1 MAPYHHLMVHFPI
14 ALWTTATLVILWRA
28 FSDKPLA
35 LAAGRVL
42 TPLLVLGVVTGF
54 IAYAI
59 GLAIFP
65 FEAIGSS
72 PLGRN
77 KLIAATW
84 SLAYWTLIAVTVWR
98 LGNRVWEGTARWV
111 MLLLG
116 LLGGALLT
124 VTGALG
130 GHLSGSPSAVSQL
143 FRLLGWE
150 VYARKD
156 AFYKETGIS
165 LRADASKLKSQGD
178 KAPQEAPV
186 EDPPSYFALQT
197 FLRNVKEVGG
207 AVEDFT

>member
-28 FSDKPLA
+28 LSDTALA
-35 LAAGRVL
+35 QAAGRLL
-42 TPLLVLGVVTGF
+42 TPLLVLSVITGF
-54 IAYAI
+54 IAYFI
-59 GLAIFP
+59 GLSVFP
-65 FEAIGSS
+65 YEAISSS

-84 SLAYWTLIAVTVWR
+84 TLAYWTLLAITVWR
-98 LGNRVWEGTARWV
+98 LGEQVWRGTSRWV

-116 LLGGALLT
+116 LLGGGLLT

-150 VYARKD
+150 VYTS
-156 AFYKETGIS
+156 FYVPNFMLVLLVVAAVGLTGIG
-165 LRADASKLKSQGD
+165 LTGRARS
-178 KAPQEAPV
+178 
-186 EDPPSYFALQT
+186 
-197 FLRNVKEVGG
+197 
-207 AVEDFT
+207 